1 MSLSFCTIWWIYIN
15 LDFTCVTPCT
25 EEAVIEDDN
34 DDKTLDD
41 FTSAVFK
48 QKT

>member
-1 MSLSFCTIWWIYIN
+1 
-15 LDFTCVTPCT
+15 VTPCT

-41 FTSAVFK
+41 FTNAVFK
-48 QKT
+48 QKTLGFWHQFSIL